1 MNQNIK
7 LLLII
12 NNKKQTELQNY
23 KIFKTYF
30 KIHKYTNNEKFCNI
44 YIYIKLSYHIKESIS
59 RFVFLLKFTIHIV
72 KIIFYK
78 DQKE

>member
-30 KIHKYTNNEKFCNI
+30 KIHKYANNEKFCNI
-44 YIYIKLSYHIKESIS
+44 YIKLSYHIK
-59 RFVFLLKFTIHIV
+59 RKYF
-72 KIIFYK
+72 
-78 DQKE
+78 

>member
-30 KIHKYTNNEKFCNI
+30 EIHKYANNEKFCNI
-44 YIYIKLSYHIKESIS
+44 YI
-59 RFVFLLKFTIHIV
+59 
-72 KIIFYK
+72 
-78 DQKE
+78 

>member
-30 KIHKYTNNEKFCNI
+30 KIHKYANNEKFCNI
-44 YIYIKLSYHIKESIS
+44 YIYKIVISYKKK
-59 RFVFLLKFTIHIV
+59 VFLDLF
-72 KIIFYK
+72 FC
-78 DQKE
+78 

>member
-1 MNQNIK
+1 MNQNIE

-30 KIHKYTNNEKFCNI
+30 KIHNMQIMRNFVT
-44 YIYIKLSYHIKESIS
+44 YI
-59 RFVFLLKFTIHIV
+59 
-72 KIIFYK
+72 
-78 DQKE
+78 

>member
-23 KIFKTYF
+23 KIFK
-30 KIHKYTNNEKFCNI
+30 NI
-44 YIYIKLSYHIKESIS
+44 LNFIMQIMRNFVTYIYKIVISYK
-59 RFVFLLKFTIHIV
+59 RKYF
-72 KIIFYK
+72 
-78 DQKE
+78 

>member
-30 KIHKYTNNEKFCNI
+30 KIHKYANNEKFCNV
-44 YIYIKLSYHIKESIS
+44 YIKNYHII
-59 RFVFLLKFTIHIV
+59 
-72 KIIFYK
+72 
-78 DQKE
+78 

>member
-7 LLLII
+7 LLPII

-30 KIHKYTNNEKFCNI
+30 KIHKYANNEKFCNI
-44 YIYIKLSYHIKESIS
+44 YIYIYI
-59 RFVFLLKFTIHIV
+59 
-72 KIIFYK
+72 
-78 DQKE
+78 